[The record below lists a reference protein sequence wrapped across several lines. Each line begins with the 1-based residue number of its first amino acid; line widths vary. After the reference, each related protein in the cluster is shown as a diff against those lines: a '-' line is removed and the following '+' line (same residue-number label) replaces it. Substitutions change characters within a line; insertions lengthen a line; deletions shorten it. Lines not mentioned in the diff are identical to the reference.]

1 MKVVAIN
8 SSPRAEKSNTSLI
21 LNPFIEGMKEGGA
34 EVELF
39 YTKKLEINPC
49 RGCFYCWVKHPGE
62 CYHKDD
68 MATLNSKLRDAE
80 IWVFATPVYTDGVTG
95 LMKNLVDRMIP
106 LAKPFIELRDDHCR
120 HPIREGTKRGK
131 FVLASNCGFWEM
143 DNFEPLL
150 VHMKAF
156 CKNID
161 REFAGALL
169 RPHGEAL
176 KPMMKMGIA
185 VGDIFEAAREAGKEL
200 IEAGSIS
207 EDTQNR
213 VSRPLVPRDAYIQF
227 ANQAFGKWM
236 DYWKEKLAGRK
247 A

>member
-21 LNPFIEGMKEGGA
+21 LNPFIEGMEEAGA

-39 YTKKLEINPC
+39 YAKKLEINPC
-49 RGCFYCWVKHPGE
+49 RGCFYCWVKHPGK

-68 MATLNSKLRDAE
+68 MVMLNSKLKDAE
-80 IWVFATPVYTDGVTG
+80 IWVFATPVYCDGVTG
-95 LMKNLVDRMIP
+95 LMKNLMDRLIP
-106 LAKPFIELRDDHCR
+106 LAEPFIKLRDDHCR
-120 HPIREGTKRGK
+120 HLIREGVKRGK
-131 FVLASNCGFWEM
+131 LVLVSNCGFWEM
-143 DNFEPLL
+143 DNFDSLL

-176 KPMMKMGIA
+176 RPMMKMGIA
-185 VGDIFEAAREAGKEL
+185 IDDIFEAARGAGKEL
-200 IEAGSIS
+200 IETGKIS
-207 EDTQNR
+207 REKLNQ
-213 VSRPLVPRDAYIQF
+213 VSRPLLPKDAFVQL
-227 ANQAFGKWM
+227 ANQMFQQWM
-236 DYWKEKLAGRK
+236 DYLKEKIAEE
-247 A
+247 